1 MMHYI
6 IAFSIIGLGAF
17 VHACFWL
24 SVSTLTMMSGHALG
38 KKRSQAQLVRLII
51 SFLGGSVAMTALL
64 ISISVAASTWL
75 FPTRHVP
82 PVAWAVIC
90 GLLLGLGIAA
100 WLFYFK
106 KGDGAT
112 LWIPRH
118 FADYLVGRSKRTRHS
133 GEAFGLG
140 LSGAFGE
147 LLFTIGPLTSSGVI
161 ISTHLPAYLQPVSV
175 ATYTAIAVVPLSFVA
190 MLIGRGVKISRLQ
203 YWREKH
209 KRFLQ
214 FLAGSSLVV
223 LALYLYVNEVAI
235 VALHQGL

>member
-64 ISISVAASTWL
+64 ISISVAAGTWL

-106 KGDGAT
+106 RGDGVT

-118 FADYLVGRSKRTRHS
+118 FADYLVRRSKRTRHS

-147 LLFTIGPLTSSGVI
+147 LLFTIGPLTSS
-161 ISTHLPAYLQPVSV
+161 V
-175 ATYTAIAVVPLSFVA
+175 AYTAIAVVPLSFVA

>member
-6 IAFSIIGLGAF
+6 IAFSIIGLSAF

-106 KGDGAT
+106 RGDGVT

-118 FADYLVGRSKRTRHS
+118 FADYLVRRSKRTRHS

-140 LSGAFGE
+140 LSAALKLAVCNTGAKSTNGSCSFWPGAAWWCWRSTCMLTRW
-147 LLFTIGPLTSSGVI
+147 LLSP
-161 ISTHLPAYLQPVSV
+161 
-175 ATYTAIAVVPLSFVA
+175 YT
-190 MLIGRGVKISRLQ
+190 RGYS
-203 YWREKH
+203 Y
-209 KRFLQ
+209 
-214 FLAGSSLVV
+214 GD
-223 LALYLYVNEVAI
+223 
-235 VALHQGL
+235 GL

>member
-106 KGDGAT
+106 KGDGVT

-118 FADYLVGRSKRTRHS
+118 FADYLVRRSKRTRHS

-161 ISTHLPAYLQPVSV
+161 ISTHLPAYLQPVIVV
-175 ATYTAIAVVPLSFVA
+175 A
-190 MLIGRGVKISRLQ
+190 
-203 YWREKH
+203 
-209 KRFLQ
+209 
-214 FLAGSSLVV
+214 
-223 LALYLYVNEVAI
+223 
-235 VALHQGL
+235 